1 MKLQFSEL
9 GEKCKRLF
17 QLCRIWLLVRLGS
30 LGRLNSR
37 TFHSSLFLGLFRRL
51 RGVALV
57 MLLLSD
63 FLGVRDVSRISHQ
76 LIHDSQRAA
85 GCMSSSVRRLC
96 RRRSVERDAIT
107 FRIDQNGAKAVLA
120 NLLPRPQHFSA
131 VLSRSFDRFIQT
143 SLHREINQR
152 SVW

>member
-17 QLCRIWLLVRLGS
+17 QLCRIWLLARLGS

-37 TFHSSLFLGLFRRL
+37 TFHSSLFLGLFRRM

-63 FLGVRDVSRISHQ
+63 FLGVRDVSWISHNQ
-76 LIHDSQRAA
+76 TLS
-85 GCMSSSVRRLC
+85 
-96 RRRSVERDAIT
+96 RRRVERDPIT
-107 FRIDQNGAKAVLA
+107 FGINNNGAEAVLA
-120 NLLPRPQHFSA
+120 DLLPRPQYFSA
-131 VLSRSFDRFIQT
+131 IGSRSFDRFIQT
-143 SLHREINQR
+143 AFHRKINQR
-152 SVW
+152 SVC